1 MSSTTFTLLLVSNT
15 ALLLSIG
22 ACIVAVLSWLRYR
35 STSSARLSARLSE
48 IESTLEALSAALKN
62 VRAARNMAAHR
73 ARQSSSEFSEGQPS
87 TVIDPKLEERREG
100 DRLLAA
106 RSLGR
111 I

>member
-1 MSSTTFTLLLVSNT
+1 
-15 ALLLSIG
+15 
-22 ACIVAVLSWLRYR
+22 
-35 STSSARLSARLSE
+35 
-48 IESTLEALSAALKN
+48 
-62 VRAARNMAAHR
+62 MAAHR